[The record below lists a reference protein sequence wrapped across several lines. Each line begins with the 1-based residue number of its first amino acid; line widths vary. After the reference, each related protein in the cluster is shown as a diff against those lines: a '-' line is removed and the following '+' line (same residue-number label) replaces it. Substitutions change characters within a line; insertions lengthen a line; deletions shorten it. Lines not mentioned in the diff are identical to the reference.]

1 MKTTTVSPSL
11 LYTYSPTGNLAQC
24 RHYSRFLA
32 LQLAARYVT
41 EFGADGTCTDEVSSA
56 AMPEEPRVYGIPPAT
71 VAKTYSEQRLDS
83 VSS

>member
-1 MKTTTVSPSL
+1 
-11 LYTYSPTGNLAQC
+11 
-24 RHYSRFLA
+24 